1 MFCAGP
7 DSVSLADKGKV
18 LHSAPRSNLTESPEC
33 RMLDGTCYM
42 TRNEPSSLPAPQ
54 MEEDP
59 RFLTEQIVTYL
70 GNKRSLLHFLGTG
83 LEQVKKRLGKER
95 LKAGD
100 LFSGSGIVARF
111 LKQHSEDLIV
121 NDLEEYSRVVNTCY
135 LSNAEEVENLELD
148 RHYRRLLRYMETHES
163 PGFITEL
170 YAPRNP
176 DCITADDRVFYT
188 RRNAV
193 YLDTARQTI
202 NLLPAEV
209 RPYFIA
215 PLLAEASVHT
225 NTSGVFK
232 GFYKDRNGIG
242 KFGGTGGNALSR
254 ILGEISLPFPVFSRF
269 DCRYSIHCR
278 DANELAAELPEMD
291 VVYLDPPYNQHPY
304 GSNYFMLSLLSSYE
318 KPEETSRVSGIP
330 ADWKRSTYNS
340 RQHAPEALFRLLEDC
355 PAKFILLSYSSEGFI
370 NYEEMTGFLGRLGH
384 TVTLETP
391 YAAFRGSRNFRNRP
405 QNVTEFLFL
414 VERF

>member
-1 MFCAGP
+1 M
-7 DSVSLADKGKV
+7 
-18 LHSAPRSNLTESPEC
+18 
-33 RMLDGTCYM
+33 
-42 TRNEPSSLPAPQ
+42 
-54 MEEDP
+54 
-59 RFLTEQIVTYL
+59 
-70 GNKRSLLHFLGTG
+70 
-83 LEQVKKRLGKER
+83 
-95 LKAGD
+95 
-100 LFSGSGIVARF
+100 
-111 LKQHSEDLIV
+111 IV

-135 LSNAEEVENLELD
+135 LSNPEEVENLELE

-170 YAPRNP
+170 YAPKNP
-176 DCITADDRVFYT
+176 DSITPDDRVFYT

-202 NLLPAEV
+202 DLLPEEV

-232 GFYKDRNGIG
+232 GFYKDRHGVG
-242 KFGGTGGNALSR
+242 KFGGTAGNALSR
-254 ILGEISLPFPVFSRF
+254 ILGDISLPFPVFSRF
-269 DCRYSIHCR
+269 GCQYSIHCR

-304 GSNYFMLSLLSSYE
+304 GSNYFMLNLLSSYE
-318 KPEETSRVSGIP
+318 KPAETSRVSGIP

-340 RQHAPEALFRLLEDC
+340 RQHAPATLFRLLEDC

-370 NYEEMTGFLGRLGH
+370 SYEEMTNFLGRLGH
-384 TVTLETP
+384 IVTLETP
-391 YAAFRGSRNFRNRP
+391 YATFRGSRNLRNRP

>member
-18 LHSAPRSNLTESPEC
+18 LYSAPRSNLTESPEC

-111 LKQHSEDLIV
+111 LKQHSEELIV

-148 RHYRRLLRYMETHES
+148 RHYRRLLRYM
-163 PGFITEL
+163 
-170 YAPRNP
+170 
-176 DCITADDRVFYT
+176 VFYT

-304 GSNYFMLSLLSSYE
+304 GSNYFMLNLLSSYE

>member
-1 MFCAGP
+1 M
-7 DSVSLADKGKV
+7 
-18 LHSAPRSNLTESPEC
+18 
-33 RMLDGTCYM
+33 
-42 TRNEPSSLPAPQ
+42 
-54 MEEDP
+54 
-59 RFLTEQIVTYL
+59 

-170 YAPRNP
+170 YAPKNP

-202 NLLPAEV
+202 SLLPAEV

-278 DANELAAELPEMD
+278 DANELA
-291 VVYLDPPYNQHPY
+291 
-304 GSNYFMLSLLSSYE
+304 SYE

-384 TVTLETP
+384 TVTLETS

>member
-1 MFCAGP
+1 
-7 DSVSLADKGKV
+7 
-18 LHSAPRSNLTESPEC
+18 
-33 RMLDGTCYM
+33 
-42 TRNEPSSLPAPQ
+42 

-59 RFLTEQIVTYL
+59 RYLTEQIVTYL
-70 GNKRSLLHFLGTG
+70 GNKRSLLHFLGSG
-83 LEQVKKRLGKER
+83 LEQVKKRLGKGR
-95 LKAGD
+95 LRAGD

-111 LKQHSEDLIV
+111 LKKHSEELIV
-121 NDLEEYSRVVNTCY
+121 NDLEEYSQIINTCY
-135 LSNAEEVENLELD
+135 LTNAEEVENLELE

-170 YAPRNP
+170 YAPKNP
-176 DCITADDRVFYT
+176 EHITADDRVFYT

-209 RPYFIA
+209 RPFFIA

-242 KFGGTGGNALSR
+242 KFGGTGDNALPR
-254 ILGEISLPFPVFSRF
+254 ILGDISLPFPVFSRF
-269 DCRYSIHCR
+269 DCQYFIHCR

-304 GSNYFMLSLLSSYE
+304 GSNYFMLNLLSSYE
-318 KPEETSRVSGIP
+318 KPAATSRVSGIP
-330 ADWKRSTYNS
+330 ADWKRSRYNKP
-340 RQHAPEALFRLLEDC
+340 QHAPEALFRLLEDC

-370 NYEEMTGFLGRLGH
+370 SYEEMTEFLGRLGH

-391 YAAFRGSRNFRNRP
+391 YAVFRGSRNLRNRP